1 MLLRAITCAVW
12 QPAAKL
18 ILRTG
23 FSSLQT
29 RLTPVLATACL
40 QGADASIAPTHRLFQ
55 TTPVAREMSEFEYD
69 KVCKVSLENLCEY
82 FEKLL
87 EEVTDA
93 DVNLSDGVLTVM
105 LGQNHG
111 TYVINK
117 QTPNRQIWLSSP
129 ISGPKRYDY
138 IDSEWIYKH
147 DGRSLNALLT
157 QEMRQILQN
166 EQIDFSQCI

>member
-1 MLLRAITCAVW
+1 
-12 QPAAKL
+12 
-18 ILRTG
+18 
-23 FSSLQT
+23 
-29 RLTPVLATACL
+29 
-40 QGADASIAPTHRLFQ
+40 
-55 TTPVAREMSEFEYD
+55 MSEFEYD

>member
-129 ISGPKRYDY
+129 ISGPKS
-138 IDSEWIYKH
+138 IAFIYTS
-147 DGRSLNALLT
+147 GATGLEVTSTNSRNGYVFN
-157 QEMRQILQN
+157 QN
-166 EQIDFSQCI
+166 GFL